1 MANIKSAEKR
11 NRQNDT
17 NRIRNRSYRTR
28 MRSAI
33 KELRDAVDSGDSDK
47 AQQLLPGTLSL
58 LDSTAQKKII
68 HAKVA
73 ARTKARLTRAVRG
86 LSG

>member
-11 NRQNDT
+11 NRQNEKL
-17 NRIRNRSYRTR
+17 RARNRSYRTR
-28 MRSAI
+28 VRSAI
-33 KELRDAVDSGDSDK
+33 KELRDAVDSGDSTK
-47 AQQLLPGTLSL
+47 AQELLPSTLTL

-73 ARTKARLTRAVRG
+73 ARTKSRLTRAVRG